1 MTEFRCFLDTNLLVY
16 LYSNDQ
22 KSVTVEKLI
31 HSHFSEICLSTQVLN
46 ELYSVLTRKNLKPK
60 EEAQIIVNDL
70 IENYRIYCLDEQ
82 CIQRA
87 IKINIHYH
95 FSYWDSLI
103 IAAALEVGCST
114 LYSED
119 LQNNQ
124 VIENSLTLLNPFLLM
139 KE

>member
-1 MTEFRCFLDTNLLVY
+1 MTEFRYFLDTNLLVY

-31 HSHFSEICLSTQVLN
+31 YSRFNEICLSIQVLN
-46 ELYSVLTRKNLKPK
+46 ELYSVLTRKNLKSK
-60 EEAQIIVNDL
+60 EEAQIIINDL

-82 CIQRA
+82 CIKRA
-87 IKINIHYH
+87 IKLNIHYH

-124 VIENSLTLLNPFLLM
+124 VIENSLTILNPFLVR
-139 KE
+139 E

>member
-22 KSVTVEKLI
+22 KSATVEKLI
-31 HSHFSEICLSTQVLN
+31 HSYFSEICLSTQVLN
-46 ELYSVLTRKNLKPK
+46 ELYSVLTRKNLKTK

-87 IKINIHYH
+87 IRINIYYH
-95 FSYWDSLI
+95 FSYWDI
-103 IAAALEVGCST
+103 
-114 LYSED
+114 
-119 LQNNQ
+119 
-124 VIENSLTLLNPFLLM
+124 
-139 KE
+139 